1 MRTKLFVRA
10 LLVITREGRNFDTV
24 GPADAAMIS
33 HRLYLEQ
40 DTLLSEMCVTEV
52 DG

>member
-1 MRTKLFVRA
+1 MRTKLFVRD
-10 LLVITREGRNFDTV
+10 LLIITGKGTNFDTV